1 MPNFNCV
8 RITTNTKGLR
18 PVSVCS
24 GRNTN
29 FNFFSLFILMIKI
42 FSKFWIA
49 CRILT
54 NLTDSKSVLKKV
66 DSALIF
72 EDIFA
77 SRDDWAI
84 FSNITVRNHGRD
96 ALHCSNSVQKFSCPL
111 KIYFVNLN
119 KSPVSFGY
127 VQTYTAWK
135 LSKYGVFSGP
145 YFTVFSPNTG
155 KYGPEKTPYL
165 DTFSCSATKDTS
177 KRKLNFSPYTD
188 YENLLSLVHISMTLQ
203 NHIQNP
209 VRHLRWSFFVKIVN
223 SWKPLTIFVKNFY

>member
-18 PVSVCS
+18 PVSAWR

-29 FNFFSLFILMIKI
+29 FNIFSLFILMIKI

-49 CRILT
+49 CKILT
-54 NLTDSKSVLKKV
+54 NLTYSKSVLKKV

-77 SRDDWAI
+77 YRDDWAI
-84 FSNITVRNHGRD
+84 FSNIAACNHGRD
-96 ALHCSNSVQKFSCPL
+96 VCLNSVQKFRFL
-111 KIYFVNLN
+111 IINLN
-119 KSPVSFGY
+119 KSSVSFGF

-155 KYGPEKTPYL
+155 KYGPEKTLYL
-165 DTFSCSATKDTS
+165 DTFSCSATKDIS
-177 KRKLNFSPYTD
+177 KIKLNFSPYID
-188 YENLLSLVHISMTLQ
+188 YKNLLSFVHISMTLQ
-203 NHIQNP
+203 NHFQNP

-223 SWKPLTIFVKNFY
+223 SWKPLTIFVKSFY